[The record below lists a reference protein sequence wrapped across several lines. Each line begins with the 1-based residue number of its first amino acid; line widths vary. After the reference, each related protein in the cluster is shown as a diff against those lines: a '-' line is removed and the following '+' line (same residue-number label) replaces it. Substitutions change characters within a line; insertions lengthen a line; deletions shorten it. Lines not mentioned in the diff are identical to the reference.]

1 MAPAIEIVSWVASD
15 AYLQDKSIVEGGVKF
30 VLGVKGVLQVWSGLQ
45 IEKSRLFM
53 VTVWDSIESHKA
65 LEADKE
71 QYGKSLGLLGPTMAA
86 NPEVELYH
94 AELDE
99 DYPAAFN
106 SPTVEFALITPTEEG
121 ATVETFKTLLAKLKV
136 EAYKDTCTVLAL
148 SWGTIVEK
156 PQTLLGV
163 VGWKSIEAHHEEVKS
178 GGFADVG
185 KQFGAKGKIEFAH
198 VHLAPG
204 SK

>member
-1 MAPAIEIVSWVASD
+1 
-15 AYLQDKSIVEGGVKF
+15 
-30 VLGVKGVLQVWSGLQ
+30 
-45 IEKSRLFM
+45 
-53 VTVWDSIESHKA
+53 
-65 LEADKE
+65 
-71 QYGKSLGLLGPTMAA
+71 MAA

-106 SPTVEFALITPTEEG
+106 SPTVEFALLTPTEEG

-163 VGWKSIEAHHEEVKS
+163 VGWKSIEVGLQPALSFRSDSLIDGCAQAHHEEVKS